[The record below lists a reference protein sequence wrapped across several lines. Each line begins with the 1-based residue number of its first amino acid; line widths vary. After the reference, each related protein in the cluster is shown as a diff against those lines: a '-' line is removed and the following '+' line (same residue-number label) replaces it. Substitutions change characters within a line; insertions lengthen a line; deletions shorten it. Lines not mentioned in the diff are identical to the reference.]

1 MRNQKSLGSCA
12 MDGNRFPKLLY
23 RIFEKAV
30 WVPFDERPG
39 VALQSHWNFRGLQ
52 DVDAWSNCPYVE
64 LFVNGV
70 SRGIVE
76 PEARTRRCTWKGI
89 LWEPGTVKAVGLDER
104 KRPVCEDEIASAGE
118 PYALE
123 VEIEE
128 PAAKP
133 DGERFELKA
142 NASDAFIATVR
153 VVDKEGR
160 WCPFA
165 DNQLRFEVEGEGVYK
180 GSYNFYVTEGKPL
193 EYHAP
198 GDTELQAEGGLM
210 RVAVRTTF
218 KPGKITGCVP
228 EKLPSGRRKFKHD
241 AFGKMWPSAPV

>member
-1 MRNQKSLGSCA
+1 MRHGRQPLPEIAVPDFRESRLGAFRRASRC
-12 MDGNRFPKLLY
+12 G
-23 RIFEKAV
+23 
-30 WVPFDERPG
+30 
-39 VALQSHWNFRGLQ
+39 LQSHWNFRGLQ

-165 DNQLRFEVEGEGVYK
+165 DNQLRFEVEGEGCTK
-180 GSYNFYVTEGKPL
+180 ALTISMSRKENL
-193 EYHAP
+193 WNHHAP

-218 KPGKITGCVP
+218 KPGKITVKVSSDG
-228 EKLPSGRRKFKHD
+228 LRSGEASVRSKKI
-241 AFGKMWPSAPV
+241 

>member
-1 MRNQKSLGSCA
+1 M
-12 MDGNRFPKLLY
+12 
-23 RIFEKAV
+23 
-30 WVPFDERPG
+30 
-39 VALQSHWNFRGLQ
+39 
-52 DVDAWSNCPYVE
+52 E

-128 PAAKP
+128 PAPKP

-218 KPGKITGCVP
+218 NPGKITVKVSSDG
-228 EKLPSGRRKFKHD
+228 LRSGEASVRSKKI
-241 AFGKMWPSAPV
+241 

>member
-1 MRNQKSLGSCA
+1 M
-12 MDGNRFPKLLY
+12 
-23 RIFEKAV
+23 
-30 WVPFDERPG
+30 
-39 VALQSHWNFRGLQ
+39 
-52 DVDAWSNCPYVE
+52 
-64 LFVNGV
+64 
-70 SRGIVE
+70 
-76 PEARTRRCTWKGI
+76 
-89 LWEPGTVKAVGLDER
+89 
-104 KRPVCEDEIASAGE
+104 
-118 PYALE
+118 E

-128 PAAKP
+128 PAPKP

-142 NASDAFIATVR
+142 NASDAFVATVR

-218 KPGKITGCVP
+218 NPGKITVKVSSDG
-228 EKLPSGRRKFKHD
+228 LRSGEASVRSKKI
-241 AFGKMWPSAPV
+241 